1 LVIDESNP
9 LEYARLTCP
18 NHISLQDH
26 PFICPIETSLI
37 PLLVYR
43 NGIQSALASSD
54 HRLLFIPSFDYL
66 YLYHIPFIPKT
77 PYSLYLYSSFIFFL
91 CYGVLIL
98 PLYILHNLN
107 PINIILSLQNLQV
120 HDPLAIP
127 PFPSSYRSAEVHCE
141 ANSPIPSLLAGLLSK
156 LGIFG
161 ILRSILPP
169 F

>member
-1 LVIDESNP
+1 MKEPSFSHALGLNESTNYRIMISESNTSF
-9 LEYARLTCP
+9 EYARLTCP

-66 YLYHIPFIPKT
+66 YLYHIPFIPKS

-91 CYGVLIL
+91 CYGVLIS
-98 PLYILHNLN
+98 
-107 PINIILSLQNLQV
+107 LSS
-120 HDPLAIP
+120 
-127 PFPSSYRSAEVHCE
+127 F
-141 ANSPIPSLLAGLLSK
+141 
-156 LGIFG
+156 F
-161 ILRSILPP
+161 
-169 F
+169 